1 MKRLADTALG
11 TLVVIMAIATMA
23 FLLIPLFIATS
34 MSFDSREF
42 LGRFPPPGLSLQ
54 WYTGFFSDAYYLK
67 GLQVSLML
75 AVAATALSS
84 VVGVSAA
91 FTLDRY
97 DFPGKEVLS
106 AFFLSP
112 LIVPHVVIGFSLLL
126 FFATIGVFDGMTR
139 LVMGH
144 LIITV
149 PYVIR
154 TTLASLVGIRKS
166 YTEAALSLGA
176 TERRAFWKI
185 TVPLCKTGI
194 AAGAVFSFAFSL
206 DDVSV
211 ALFLTDAKFYTLPV
225 AMTNM
230 MRSQFD
236 LRIAAAAGCL
246 MFLTIVLIWL
256 LDRIVGLDKVIGQG
270 VYHK

>member
-1 MKRLADTALG
+1 MKRFTDSLLG
-11 TLVVIMAIATMA
+11 LVVLGVSIITVL
-23 FLLIPLFIATS
+23 FLVIPLLMAAV
-34 MSFDSREF
+34 MSFDSREY
-42 LGRFPPPGLSLQ
+42 LGQFPPPGLSTR
-54 WYTGFFSDAYYLK
+54 WYTSFFSDAYYLK
-67 GLQVSLML
+67 GLKVSLLL
-75 AVAATALSS
+75 ALTSTCLSTM
-84 VVGVSAA
+84 VGVAAA

-97 DFPGKEVLS
+97 RFPGREVLS

-112 LIVPHVVIGFSLLL
+112 LIVPHVIIGFSLLL
-126 FFATIGVFDGMTR
+126 FFSSIGLLDGFVR
-139 LVMGH
+139 LVLGH

-166 YTEAALSLGA
+166 FMEAALILGA
-176 TERRAFWKI
+176 TESRAMWKI
-185 TVPLCKTGI
+185 TVPLAKTGI
-194 AAGAVFSFAFSL
+194 AAGAVFALAYSL

-211 ALFLTDAKFYTLPV
+211 SLFLTDPNFYTLPV

-236 LRIAAAAGCL
+236 LRIASASVLL
-246 MFLTIVLIWL
+246 MIMTIVLIWL
-256 LDRIVGLDKVIGQG
+256 LDRIAGLDNVVGQG

>member
-1 MKRLADTALG
+1 MKRLVDNVLAFIVI
-11 TLVVIMAIATMA
+11 VVAIATIC
-23 FLLIPLFIATS
+23 LLVVPLLIATS

-42 LGRFPPPGLSLQ
+42 LGQFPPPGLSLQ
-54 WYTGFFSDAYYLK
+54 WYKGFFSDAYYLK
-67 GLQVSLML
+67 GLQVSLVL
-75 AVAATALSS
+75 AIAATSLSTLI
-84 VVGVSAA
+84 GVAAA

-97 DFPGKEVLS
+97 DFRGKELLS
-106 AFFLSP
+106 AFFLTP
-112 LIVPHVVIGFSLLL
+112 LVVPHVIIGFSLLL
-126 FFATIGVFDGMTR
+126 FFASIGMLDGMVP
-139 LVMGH
+139 LIGGH

-176 TERRAFWKI
+176 TEQRAFWKV
-185 TVPLCKTGI
+185 TVPLSKTGI
-194 AAGAVFSFAFSL
+194 AAGAVFAFAYSL

-211 ALFLTDAKFYTLPV
+211 SLFLTGPKLYTLPV

-236 LRIAAAAGCL
+236 LRIAAAAVCL
-246 MFLTIVLIWL
+246 MAVTIVLIWV
-256 LDRIVGLDKVIGQG
+256 LDRIAGLDKVIGQG
-270 VYHK
+270 IYRK

>member
-1 MKRLADTALG
+1 MRA
-11 TLVVIMAIATMA
+11 
-23 FLLIPLFIATS
+23 
-34 MSFDSREF
+34 
-42 LGRFPPPGLSLQ
+42 
-54 WYTGFFSDAYYLK
+54 FFSDAYYIK
-67 GLQVSLML
+67 GLQVSIVL
-75 AVAATALSS
+75 AIGATALSTL
-84 VVGVSAA
+84 VGVAAA

-97 DFPGKEVLS
+97 DFPGKDALS

-112 LIVPHVVIGFSLLL
+112 LVVPHVIIGFSLLL
-126 FFATIGVFDGMTR
+126 FFSSIGLFDGLAR
-139 LVMGH
+139 LVLGH
-144 LIITV
+144 MIITV

-154 TTLASLVGIRKS
+154 TTLASLVGIRKT

-185 TVPLCKTGI
+185 TVPLAKTGI
-194 AAGAVFSFAFSL
+194 ATGAVFSFAYSM

-236 LRIAAAAGCL
+236 LRIAAAAVCL
-246 MFLTIVLIWL
+246 MFLTITLIWL
-256 LDRIVGLDKVIGQG
+256 LDRIVGLDKVVGQG

>member
-1 MKRLADTALG
+1 MKRLVDNFLH
-11 TLVVIMAIATMA
+11 LMVVCLSVATIVFLIAPLLIATV
-23 FLLIPLFIATS
+23 
-34 MSFDSREF
+34 MSFDSRDF
-42 LGRFPPPGLSLQ
+42 LGRFPPPSLSLQ
-54 WYTGFFSDAYYLK
+54 WYVGFFSDAYYIK
-67 GLQVSLML
+67 GLQVSLILAIVATML
-75 AVAATALSS
+75 STA
-84 VVGVSAA
+84 VGVLAA

-97 DFPGKEVLS
+97 DFPGKEPLS

-112 LIVPHVVIGFSLLL
+112 LVVPHVIIGFSLLL
-126 FFATIGVFDGMTR
+126 FFSSLGVFDG
-139 LVMGH
+139 LVPLIAGH

-166 YTEAALSLGA
+166 LTEAALSLGA
-176 TERRAFWKI
+176 TERGAFWKV
-185 TVPLCKTGI
+185 TVPLSKTGI
-194 AAGAVFSFAFSL
+194 AAGAVFAFAYSM

-211 ALFLTDAKFYTLPV
+211 SLFLTGPNFYTLPV

-236 LRIAAAAGCL
+236 LRIAAAAVCL
-246 MFLTIVLIWL
+246 IVLTIALIWV

>member
-1 MKRLADTALG
+1 MKRLGDNVLG
-11 TLVVIMAIATMA
+11 FMVVCLSIATIV
-23 FLLIPLFIATS
+23 FLIAPLLMTTV

-54 WYTGFFSDAYYLK
+54 WYEGFFSDAYYLK
-67 GLQVSLML
+67 GLQLSLIL
-75 AVAATALSS
+75 ALAATTLSIL
-84 VVGVSAA
+84 VGVATA

-97 DFPGKEVLS
+97 DFPGKEPLS

-112 LIVPHVVIGFSLLL
+112 LVVPHVIIGFSLLL
-126 FFATIGVFDGMTR
+126 FFSMIGVFDG
-139 LVMGH
+139 LVPLVGGH

-166 YTEAALSLGA
+166 FTEAALSLGA
-176 TERRAFWKI
+176 TERRAFWKV
-185 TVPLCKTGI
+185 TVPLSKTGI
-194 AAGAVFSFAFSL
+194 AAGAVFAFAYSM

-211 ALFLTDAKFYTLPV
+211 SLFLTGPNYYTLPV

-236 LRIAAAAGCL
+236 LRIAAAAVCL
-246 MFLTIVLIWL
+246 IGLTIALIWI

>member
-1 MKRLADTALG
+1 MKRLTDTVLG
-11 TLVVIMAIATMA
+11 VVVLGLSLATIA
-23 FLLIPLFIATS
+23 FLLIPLLMATV
-34 MSFDSREF
+34 MSLDSREF

-54 WYTGFFSDAYYLK
+54 WYAGFFSDAYYIK
-67 GLQVSLML
+67 GLQVSILL
-75 AVAATALSS
+75 AVAATALSTA
-84 VVGVSAA
+84 VGVAAA
-91 FTLDRY
+91 FILDRY
-97 DFPGKEVLS
+97 DFPGKEPLS

-112 LIVPHVVIGFSLLL
+112 LVVPHVIIGFALLL
-126 FFATIGVFDGMTR
+126 FFSTIGLFDGMTR
-139 LVMGH
+139 LVCGH

-185 TVPLCKTGI
+185 TVPLSRTGI
-194 AAGAVFSFAFSL
+194 AAGAVFAFAYSM

-236 LRIAAAAGCL
+236 LRIAAAAVCL
-246 MFLTIVLIWL
+246 MFLTIALIWV

>member
-1 MKRLADTALG
+1 MKRAADNVLSVMV
-11 TLVVIMAIATMA
+11 LCLSIATIA
-23 FLLIPLFIATS
+23 FLVTPLLIATV
-34 MSFDSREF
+34 MSFDARQF
-42 LGRFPPPGLSLQ
+42 LGQFPPPSLSLQ
-54 WYTGFFSDAYYLK
+54 WYVGFFSDAYYLK

-75 AVAATALSS
+75 ALAATTLSTL
-84 VVGVSAA
+84 VGVAAA

-97 DFPGKEVLS
+97 DFPGKEPLS

-112 LIVPHVVIGFSLLL
+112 LVVPHVIIGFSLLL
-126 FFATIGVFDGMTR
+126 FFSTIGVFSGPIP
-139 LVMGH
+139 LIGGH

-166 YTEAALSLGA
+166 LTEAALSLGA
-176 TERRAFWKI
+176 TERRAFWKV
-185 TVPLCKTGI
+185 TVPLSKTGI
-194 AAGAVFSFAFSL
+194 AAGAVFAFAYSI

-211 ALFLTDAKFYTLPV
+211 ALFLTGPNFYTLPV

-230 MRSQFD
+230 MLNEFD
-236 LRIAAAAGCL
+236 LRIAAAAVCL
-246 MFLTIVLIWL
+246 MVLTIALIWV
-256 LDRIVGLDKVIGQG
+256 LDCIVGLDKVIGQG